1 MLHIDNRYIV
11 GLRTNDSQTIA
22 EIYKNFAGKIK
33 AMVLKNNGDENDAA
47 DIFQEALVYIYNRS
61 LNTEFALTCP
71 FEAYLYMVCK
81 NRWLNEIEK
90 RKTKKVTFVEDT
102 GFISNNAD
110 DDGVKNMKLKED
122 KFEIIQAALQKVG
135 EGCSEL
141 LKLSWKGLGMEEV
154 GVQLNMTYAYVRKK
168 KSECMGK
175 LVDLVKKENNYQVLF
190 N

>member
-1 MLHIDNRYIV
+1 
-11 GLRTNDSQTIA
+11 
-22 EIYKNFAGKIK
+22 
-33 AMVLKNNGDENDAA
+33 
-47 DIFQEALVYIYNRS
+47 
-61 LNTEFALTCP
+61 
-71 FEAYLYMVCK
+71 MVCK

-135 EGCSEL
+135 EGCNEL